1 MRDILFRGKLTERFA
16 DAAEIRPDLARK
28 EIIKDGFVY
37 GSLVVSGDK
46 YFICTYA
53 YAYNRHYAGNADGTM
68 FEVDPETVGQF
79 TGLTDKNG
87 VRIFEGDM
95 LEVYF
100 IDKAIKNEKKINV
113 KNTRTVLVEWINGSF
128 CTKELYRNYRLDS
141 ELEIITEVIYDF
153 KGTVKGVPKNGAYYF
168 TEVIGNI
175 YDNPELMK
183 GGEANA

>member
-1 MRDILFRGKLTERFA
+1 MCEMLFRGKLTERFA

-53 YAYNRHYAGNADGTM
+53 YAYNRYYAGNADGTM

-87 VRIFEGDM
+87 VRIFEGDI
-95 LEVYF
+95 LKF
-100 IDKAIKNEKKINV
+100 
-113 KNTRTVLVEWINGSF
+113 
-128 CTKELYRNYRLDS
+128 LD
-141 ELEIITEVIYDF
+141 F
-153 KGTVKGVPKNGAYYF
+153 QKGVVTQECGAFGIGVMPYIDWDYLESEIHTVTGCDNHPYF
-168 TEVIGNI
+168 CRNDNFVSLWEMMWNYNQEERCCDVVEIIGNI

-183 GGEANA
+183 GGGEN